1 MAENEKFNLTSVGK
15 IDYIGKIVSKLMCE
29 KILNEE
35 EKEALLESAL
45 LLIHNYEKDIT
56 KKSYFELAYYIILK
70 YSLSYGDYEPLYDF
84 SFNYGF
90 YPTIEYIN
98 KHIGKDTKTINTLA
112 LESVIP
118 NYKRGDITETF
129 YQKVNRDNI
138 IESENSERCYIAP
151 TSFGKSSIIIDI
163 IKMDLNK
170 KYVIVV
176 PTKSLIS
183 QMYRNLKAEKLN
195 IKLISFDEMYI
206 DEESFV
212 AVFTQERA
220 IRLLEKVQWGYDY
233 LFIDEAHNILYRDNR
248 NLILSRLIKL
258 NKERNK
264 HCKLIY
270 LSPLIENVNNL
281 VLYGFDK
288 NIQAFKIDQNIKVPE
303 LIYCDIEQKVVRIYN
318 KFFNKYYAIGDSDNP
333 YDYINENSSD
343 KNLIYFYRPKIIEE
357 FTNEFCNRMPKIK
370 HSKDLRRLINILKK
384 YVHKDFSI
392 VESLSKGII
401 YLHGKIPDYIKDYL
415 EFKFR
420 ELSEIKYLIAN
431 KVILEGVNLPFSS
444 LFIMDPYNLDYNSMI
459 NLIGRINRLNS
470 IFGDGGDLKKL
481 LPKIHFIKSMYS
493 KDIDITKKLECL
505 RNTTIKDE
513 IENPLLDSYTL
524 ENIKNEETKIKRQE
538 DDKKIKRIED
548 LYFSSFKTDKE
559 KIRHEFVSYGLQEF
573 FEMNDEL
580 ITLILKRIKYYRKH
594 KSSEPLTRIF
604 KIFFSKENKWI
615 VDYDIKRLQNK
626 SARNYYRNLILKAK
640 TKPLKL
646 NILSTIRNFDRQM
659 AKGKTIIYI
668 GKSYGEVNQ
677 FGIKSKNYNEN
688 VFINIKNF
696 NNQQKTNLAI
706 TKIKME
712 EDFVSYKLNKFI
724 ELAFDN
730 DVITE
735 EEYNLLIFGTTDK
748 QSVRLIKQGFPVNIL
763 GKLIKDGQV
772 LNISFNEYNMPI
784 GNDKFKEYFDK
795 QDDFYKF
802 QIDKYISII

>member
-1 MAENEKFNLTSVGK
+1 MADNEKYNLTLVGK
-15 IDYIGKIVSKLMCE
+15 IDYIGKIVGKLMCE

-35 EKEALLESAL
+35 EKEALLQSAL
-45 LLIHNYEKDIT
+45 LLIHNYEKDVS

-70 YSLSYGDYEPLYDF
+70 YSITYGDYEPLYDF

-90 YPTIEYIN
+90 YPIIDYIN
-98 KHIGKDTKTINTLA
+98 KNIGKDVKTIDTLA
-112 LESVIP
+112 LESIIS
-118 NYKRGDITETF
+118 NYKRDDITETF

-151 TSFGKSSIIIDI
+151 TSFGKSSIIVDI

-170 KYVIVV
+170 KHVIVV
-176 PTKSLIS
+176 PTKSLLS

-233 LFIDEAHNILYRDNR
+233 LFIDEAHNVLYRDNR

-258 NKERNK
+258 NKKRNPN
-264 HCKLIY
+264 CKIIY
-270 LSPLIENVNNL
+270 LSPLIEDVDNL
-281 VLYGFDK
+281 VLFGFDK

-303 LIYCDIEQKVVRIYN
+303 FIYCDTEQKIVKIYN
-318 KFFNKYYAIGDSDNP
+318 KYFNKYYPIGDSNNP
-333 YDYINENSSD
+333 YDYIHENSSD
-343 KNLIYFYRPKIIEE
+343 KNLIYFYRPKIIEQ
-357 FTNEFCNRMPKIK
+357 FSDEFCKRMPKIK

-392 VESLSKGII
+392 VESLSKGIV

-415 EFKFR
+415 EYKFR
-420 ELSEIKYLIAN
+420 ELPEIKYLISN

-444 LFIMDPYNLDYNSMI
+444 LFIMDPYNLDYNSMV

-470 IFGDGGDLKKL
+470 IFGVGGDLKKL

-493 KDIDITKKLECL
+493 KDIDITKKLESL
-505 RNTTIKDE
+505 RNTTINDE
-513 IENPLLDSYTL
+513 VENPLL
-524 ENIKNEETKIKRQE
+524 ENYSIEHIKNEETKIKRQE
-538 DDKKIKRIED
+538 DDNKIKKIED
-548 LYFSSFKTDKE
+548 LYFSSYKTDKE
-559 KIRHEFVSYGLQEF
+559 KIKHEFVSYGLQEF

-580 ITLILKRIKYYRKH
+580 LALILKRIKYYRKH
-594 KSSEPLTRIF
+594 KSSESLTRIF
-604 KIFFSKENKWI
+604 NIFFSKENKWI
-615 VDYDIKRLQNK
+615 TDYEIKRLQNK
-626 SARNYYRNLILKAK
+626 SARNYYKNLILKSK

-646 NILSTIRNFDRQM
+646 NILNTIRNFDRQL
-659 AKGKTIIYI
+659 ARGKTTIYI

-677 FGIKSKNYNEN
+677 FGVKSYNYNEN
-688 VFINIKNF
+688 VFINIKKF

-706 TKIKME
+706 IKIKME
-712 EDFVSYKLNKFI
+712 EDFVSYKFNKFI
-724 ELAFDN
+724 ELAYDN
-730 DVITE
+730 GVISE
-735 EEYNLLIFGTTDK
+735 EEYDSLIFGTTDE

-772 LNISFNEYNMPI
+772 SNISFNEYNMPI
-784 GNDKFKEYFDK
+784 GNDILKNISKNKMIFTNFK
-795 QDDFYKF
+795 
-802 QIDKYISII
+802 